1 MTRATVTGAYGL
13 VGANLVRALLGQGV
27 EVRVAD
33 VRRTDALD
41 GLDVEH
47 VEADVLDPKALAAA
61 FDGADVVFHLAAIIS
76 IAGDPTG
83 KVWEVNVDGPRNAG
97 TAAREAGVERFV
109 HCSSVH
115 AFDLHT
121 CGPSLDEDG
130 PRTLGTHA
138 PVYDRSKF
146 AGEQALREAADDELD
161 LVIVNPTGVI
171 GIHDHAPSRI
181 GETILQLRDNKIPV
195 NVGGGF
201 DFVDVRDLADGMLS
215 AWKQGRTGENYL
227 LSGTRISIKELGQIV
242 SALTGS
248 TVPPNRL
255 AAVADHAAGSAGDE
269 ADPGRHDSD
278 LHARLAPRAP
288 LLPVGQPLQ
297 GGHRAG
303 LPGTSD
309 PRDGGRHPRLVRR
322 TWPLR
327 NEASPVHA
335 GPRWSR
341 RAGVA

>member
-33 VRRTDALD
+33 VRRTGALD

-248 TVPPNRL
+248 TVPRIDLPL
-255 AAVADHAAGSAGDE
+255 SLITPLGALVMKLTPGDTT
-269 ADPGRHDSD
+269 PIFTPDS
-278 LHARLAPRAP
+278 LRAP

>member
-1 MTRATVTGAYGL
+1 MDSLEPTSSAPYSARAWRY
-13 VGANLVRALLGQGV
+13 
-27 EVRVAD
+27 VAD
-33 VRRTDALD
+33 VRRTGALD

-248 TVPPNRL
+248 TVPRIDLPL
-255 AAVADHAAGSAGDE
+255 SLITPLGALVMKLTPGDTT
-269 ADPGRHDSD
+269 PIFTPDS
-278 LHARLAPRAP
+278 LRAP

-335 GPRWSR
+335 GPMEPACGS
-341 RAGVA
+341 GVV

>member
-171 GIHDHAPSRI
+171 GIHDHAPSSLENR
-181 GETILQLRDNKIPV
+181 RDHP
-195 NVGGGF
+195 
-201 DFVDVRDLADGMLS
+201 
-215 AWKQGRTGENYL
+215 
-227 LSGTRISIKELGQIV
+227 
-242 SALTGS
+242 
-248 TVPPNRL
+248 
-255 AAVADHAAGSAGDE
+255 AVAGQQ
-269 ADPGRHDSD
+269 DPGQRRRRV
-278 LHARLAPRAP
+278 RL
-288 LLPVGQPLQ
+288 
-297 GGHRAG
+297 
-303 LPGTSD
+303 
-309 PRDGGRHPRLVRR
+309 RR
-322 TWPLR
+322 RP
-327 NEASPVHA
+327 
-335 GPRWSR
+335 
-341 RAGVA
+341 